1 MRHSDQMEERPA
13 RSRVSPRPFAYN
25 PQVLSRGQRELR
37 ARAPGSWIKK
47 AGAWLD
53 RAAFKPQTLPDDLVT
68 AMALIPPIA
77 AGLIIFKL
85 PALQMLAIAAA
96 AGAPGLIAS
105 RILPRG
111 QARHP
116 GVSVLLAP
124 VVWVALVRDGPGP
137 A

>member
-1 MRHSDQMEERPA
+1 MEERPA

-25 PQVLSRGQRELR
+25 PHVLSREQRELK

-53 RAAFKPQTLPDDLVT
+53 RAAFKPATLPDDLVT
-68 AMALIPPIA
+68 AVALIPPIA

-96 AGAPGLIAS
+96 AGTLGLIAA
-105 RILPRG
+105 RVFMRG
-111 QARHP
+111 EARHP
-116 GVSVLLAP
+116 GISVLLAP
-124 VVWVALVRDGPGP
+124 LFGV
-137 A
+137 